1 MSFPIARR
9 VYAQMYGPTVGD
21 RVRLADTELFI
32 EIERDFTVYGDE
44 AKFGGGKVL
53 RDGMGQAPHIGAA
66 QAPDVLITNALIV
79 DHWGIVKAD
88 IGIKDGLIVAIGKAG
103 NPALMAGAST
113 EVIAGEGLIV
123 TPGGIDS
130 HIHFICPQQIPEAL
144 SAGITTLIGGGT

>member
-32 EIERDFTVYGDE
+32 EVERDFTVYGDE
-44 AKFGGGKVL
+44 VKFGGGKVL

-88 IGIKDGLIVAIGKAG
+88 VGVKDGLIRAVGKAG
-103 NPALMAGAST
+103 NPDIMDGVDPRLVIGVGT
-113 EVIAGEGLIV
+113 DIIAG
-123 TPGGIDS
+123 
-130 HIHFICPQQIPEAL
+130 
-144 SAGITTLIGGGT
+144 